1 MESIPEKNLEDKL
14 YSYLEENQGKAFTI
28 GALLERL
35 EEIVLDPEVRKHGKK
50 KNQIILVRKYGRKNI
65 QIIYSNYIQ
74 IILEK
79 LKDNDRIKSI
89 PHQNLIYYWYPD
101 PEYPLRTPVD
111 FVTLKK
117 RKTGHLDSAS
127 KSSWKNMTLSG
138 RVAAVTAIIGFI
150 FIIAGGIIMSI
161 PGSSTGNDQLSPS
174 VPASLTFIIVGV
186 IVLFISLMIATHR
199 SKCWECCGAC

>member
-50 KNQIILVRKYGRKNI
+50 KNQIILVRKYGRKN
-65 QIIYSNYIQ
+65 IQ

-138 RVAAVTAIIGFI
+138 RVAVITAIIGFI
-150 FIIAGGIIMSI
+150 FIIVGGIMASFI
-161 PGSSTGNDQLSPS
+161 PGSPS
-174 VPASLTFIIVGV
+174 VPTLLTFIIVGV
-186 IVLFISLMIATHR
+186 LVLFISLMIATHR